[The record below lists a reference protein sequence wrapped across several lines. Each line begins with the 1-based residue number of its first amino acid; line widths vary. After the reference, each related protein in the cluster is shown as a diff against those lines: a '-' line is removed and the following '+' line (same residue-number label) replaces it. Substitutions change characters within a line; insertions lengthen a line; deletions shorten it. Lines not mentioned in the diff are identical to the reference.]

1 MLTLSHCQIR
11 LRQIQP
17 GTERSLMD
25 IKEFFELSVGKWFS
39 QRTIHNLSSGQLQ
52 AGKSTLTIELLSDNE
67 PNIIQLCEQ
76 YQVNP
81 SQARHSLKMSWE
93 GTIERETKQ
102 QTGQSLLLPI
112 IDESSPQAGLFLQQR
127 LGSNNSLIKGRYS
140 LGEDEVL
147 VLVTE
152 TDDFSAE
159 ERLWYLIPNLRLRT
173 SVVKQNN
180 GLTQASFCSEIRI
193 GLKQ

>member
-1 MLTLSHCQIR
+1 
-11 LRQIQP
+11 
-17 GTERSLMD
+17 MD
-25 IKEFFELSVGKWFS
+25 IKEFFELSAGKWFS

-52 AGKSTLTIELLSDNE
+52 AGKSTLTIDLLPGNE
-67 PNIIQLCEQ
+67 PSIIQLCEQ

-81 SQARHSLKMSWE
+81 TQAWQGLKMSWE

-102 QTGQSLLLPI
+102 QTGQTLLVPV

-127 LGSNNSLIKGRYS
+127 PGSNNSLIKGRYS
-140 LGEDEVL
+140 FGEDEVL
-147 VLVTE
+147 VLITE
-152 TDDFSAE
+152 TDALSVE

-173 SVVKQNN
+173 SIVKHND